1 LLLSLTIKNFI
12 TAEYLDLDFSSG
24 TTAITGETGSGK
36 SLIFNALSI
45 LLGGRAETNMIR
57 HDSTQAE
64 ISAYFDVQMIPS
76 VEIWL
81 QENGFSADKEC
92 LLRRVFNNQGRSKGY
107 INGGPATM
115 TQLQK
120 LGEILVDIHDQNEHQ
135 FLFQRDNHR
144 MLLDEYAKA
153 NDLLTEIKNIHAKW
167 KTLKKQLS
175 DISSVEKSTEDE
187 INDVRFLL
195 KELDQFDLTKERVK
209 ALEEEHAILS
219 NTDEIITKI
228 NEAIYLSDDTREN
241 SFRANLI
248 KISSILDSLES
259 KPRSV
264 EVAIE
269 CFQNALIQIDEGL
282 SELNSANANFD
293 SDPKKLELVDQELK
307 QLFQLGRKH
316 KSNYLELEDVSEKL
330 KEKLKILLDR
340 DEIFAKV
347 QKEIIECEQK
357 YWEVDKIL
365 SDLRIKSS
373 KEFETLINAQLK
385 KLDMG
390 YCSLKIQSLQRDV
403 NQIHPKGSN
412 TIEFLIR
419 TNSEDNHKALR
430 KIVSGGELSRISLA
444 IQVVASDSTNIP
456 TTLLDE
462 VDVGVSGK
470 TSDIIGRLLK
480 SLGKRNQIL
489 CITHQAQ
496 VAVHAQQHLKVSRFG
511 GSNSFKSEFKFLT
524 KNERV
529 EEIARILGGAK
540 VTENTRIHASELI
553 SLAND

>member
-1 LLLSLTIKNFI
+1 MLLSLTIKNFI

-64 ISAYFDVQMIPS
+64 ISAYFDVQMIPL

-81 QENGFSADKEC
+81 QENGFSVDKEC

-120 LGEILVDIHDQNEHQ
+120 LVEILVDIHDQNEHQ

-153 NDLLTEIKNIHAKW
+153 NDLLAEIKNIQAKW

-228 NEAIYLSDDTREN
+228 
-241 SFRANLI
+241 
-248 KISSILDSLES
+248 DSLIVKS
-259 KPRSV
+259 
-264 EVAIE
+264 
-269 CFQNALIQIDEGL
+269 IDEQLDTIHKG
-282 SELNSANANFD
+282 NR
-293 SDPKKLELVDQELK
+293 SDA
-307 QLFQLGRKH
+307 
-316 KSNYLELEDVSEKL
+316 
-330 KEKLKILLDR
+330 KI
-340 DEIFAKV
+340 
-347 QKEIIECEQK
+347 
-357 YWEVDKIL
+357 Y
-365 SDLRIKSS
+365 
-373 KEFETLINAQLK
+373 
-385 KLDMG
+385 
-390 YCSLKIQSLQRDV
+390 
-403 NQIHPKGSN
+403 
-412 TIEFLIR
+412 
-419 TNSEDNHKALR
+419 
-430 KIVSGGELSRISLA
+430 
-444 IQVVASDSTNIP
+444 
-456 TTLLDE
+456 
-462 VDVGVSGK
+462 
-470 TSDIIGRLLK
+470 
-480 SLGKRNQIL
+480 
-489 CITHQAQ
+489 
-496 VAVHAQQHLKVSRFG
+496 
-511 GSNSFKSEFKFLT
+511 
-524 KNERV
+524 
-529 EEIARILGGAK
+529 
-540 VTENTRIHASELI
+540 
-553 SLAND
+553 